1 LLDDLIKQNCEDIK
15 QYELFLNNAEELFKR
30 MMKKEYT
37 EDIPSDLHGK
47 TEAIVIYN
55 NLFSL
60 PKINFQLPVSDKERA
75 KLALKI
81 DTAIRDSAPA
91 GWRGDQVRESQV
103 LNLLFPLLEEDRE
116 ATMALFEIIKN
127 QEGY

>member
-1 LLDDLIKQNCEDIK
+1 
-15 QYELFLNNAEELFKR
+15 
-30 MMKKEYT
+30 MKKEFN
-37 EDIPSDLHGK
+37 DNIPQELQGK
-47 TEAIVIYN
+47 AEAIVIYN
-55 NLFSL
+55 NFLSL
-60 PKINFQLPVSDKERA
+60 PKINFQLPESDTDRA

-81 DTAIRDSAPA
+81 DTAIRDNAPS

-103 LNLLFPLLEEDRE
+103 LNLLFPILEEDRE